1 MKNNVFAFS
10 ILNRKFWFL
19 KDILF
24 YFGTDDDFTEPETKS
39 DLEFKDTVF
48 SQQKAHLLKEMEA
61 LAKQQQHLQEVAYSI
76 ADLLIGVEKGSLDV
90 MDNLQKTL
98 KVFAVWKSFIDGT
111 EVSYNTKPGN
121 DVAKNDT
128 SSKKP
133 IQQEPCKPQEDDC
146 PKLEKEKS
154 TLESQTKSQNENEI
168 LNSSDT
174 IFKDEQENDTQ
185 NERKEKKQRDE
196 NEENEIRERTHES
209 NFKATE
215 TNDVKPQ
222 TGLQVTNSND
232 VDEDQREESG
242 GSAVEKRIQSMD
254 NTKEKSRVIGQ
265 SKKNDKGLTKKHST
279 KIENGHKNKNKTK
292 QILDTS
298 KQERKVVSSPVAGQT
313 NALSSSRTVHKQK
326 TSKSTANNETSE
338 TSKSQQRA
346 IKSRTPDNKIAETQE
361 NHTEGQQ
368 EDKKSK
374 SAKSSLKTD
383 LQRMDTS
390 DSHLEKRETWI
401 ELQRKKE
408 EMEKKKEEKEKERRN
423 PQNWPTYTYLC
434 FKAILA
440 VFFRILFCCKTSM
453 INLYVT

>member
-1 MKNNVFAFS
+1 MYLKNNVFAFS
-10 ILNRKFWFL
+10 IRNRKFWFL

-48 SQQKAHLLKEMEA
+48 SQQKAYLLKEMEA

-90 MDNLQKTL
+90 IDNLQKTL
-98 KVFAVWKSFIDGT
+98 KVFAVWKNCIDGT

-128 SSKKP
+128 SSKEP
-133 IQQEPCKPQEDDC
+133 IQQEACKPQEDDC

-185 NERKEKKQRDE
+185 NERKEKKQGDE

-265 SKKNDKGLTKKHST
+265 SKKNDKGLTKKQST

-313 NALSSSRTVHKQK
+313 NALSSSKIVHKQK
-326 TSKSTANNETSE
+326 ISKSTANNETSA

-346 IKSRTPDNKIAETQE
+346 IKSRTCDNKIAETQE
-361 NHTEGQQ
+361 NHTERQQ

-383 LQRMDTS
+383 LQRTDTS
-390 DSHLEKRETWI
+390 DSHLENRQTWI
-401 ELQRKKE
+401 DLQRKKE

-434 FKAILA
+434 FKQIPSLIL
-440 VFFRILFCCKTSM
+440 VICCIVM
-453 INLYVT
+453 

>member
-1 MKNNVFAFS
+1 MFILYLKNNVFAFS

-48 SQQKAHLLKEMEA
+48 SQQKAHLLKEMET

-98 KVFAVWKSFIDGT
+98 KVFAVWKNCIDGT

-121 DVAKNDT
+121 DVAKNDI
-128 SSKKP
+128 SNKEP
-133 IQQEPCKPQEDDC
+133 VQQESCKPQEDDC
-146 PKLEKEKS
+146 PKLENEKS
-154 TLESQTKSQNENEI
+154 TLEAKTKSRNENEI

-185 NERKEKKQRDE
+185 KDRKEKEQRDE
-196 NEENEIRERTHES
+196 NEENEIKERTHES
-209 NFKATE
+209 NFKDTE
-215 TNDVKPQ
+215 SNDVKPQ
-222 TGLQVTNSND
+222 TGLQETNSND
-232 VDEDQREESG
+232 VAEDQREKNG
-242 GSAVEKRIQSMD
+242 GSAIGTCINSMD
-254 NTKEKSRVIGQ
+254 DKKEKDKIIDQ
-265 SKKNDKGLTKKHST
+265 SKENDKGLTKKHST
-279 KIENGHKNKNKTK
+279 KIENGHKKKNKTK
-292 QILDTS
+292 QISDTS

-313 NALSSSRTVHKQK
+313 NAISLSKTVHKQK
-326 TSKSTANNETSE
+326 TSKSTANNATSA

-361 NHTEGQQ
+361 NHTEGRQ
-368 EDKKSK
+368 EDKKAK

-383 LQRMDTS
+383 LQRTDTS
-390 DSHLEKRETWI
+390 DSHPEKRQTWI
-401 ELQRKKE
+401 DLQRQKE

-434 FKAILA
+434 FKQIPSLIL
-440 VFFRILFCCKTSM
+440 VIYCIVM
-453 INLYVT
+453 